1 MTAESCPADM
11 LRALPADSIS
21 RPPVKPLYVA
31 SLWVVTALCLAM
43 PVLYVGLIAAFG
55 WLEFRYYTDWVHHV
69 QPGFS
74 WGRLMAWTVPGFVG
88 GILILFLL
96 KPLFAPRHAASD
108 EIELTADDDPAL
120 VAGIHALCHAIG
132 TRAPSSAELITD
144 WLDTVVADADDSIRY
159 RDAGMAPPK
168 DPWEIDALA
177 MGRVIEALNAL
188 RMNDPDRLG
197 DWFGRFITLYRAGA
211 AFTCTSVD
219 TESRES

>member
-43 PVLYVGLIAAFG
+43 PVLYVGMIAAFG

-96 KPLFAPRHAASD
+96 KPLFAPRHAASE

-132 TRAPSSAELITD
+132 TRAPSS
-144 WLDTVVADADDSIRY
+144 IRLSH
-159 RDAGMAPPK
+159 
-168 DPWEIDALA
+168 E
-177 MGRVIEALNAL
+177 VNA
-188 RMNDPDRLG
+188 
-197 DWFGRFITLYRAGA
+197 
-211 AFTCTSVD
+211 
-219 TESRES
+219 